1 MTEDQIERAVER
13 QIDRLDREYLT
24 SGMSDADY
32 NARLGA
38 INASAELLLTNRVD
52 TPDLGR

>member
-13 QIDRLDREYLT
+13 QVDRLDREYLT

-32 NARLGA
+32 KARLEA
-38 INASAELLLTNRVD
+38 IHASAELLLTNRVD